1 MDDLTATEAAL
12 MTAIEAL
19 GLFKGVHG
27 SGRDGEFKPLAHPA
41 AAVVFLGDAD
51 SGSRPRAVWD
61 ETYAVLIR
69 DKNLAGEQAAARGV
83 YGLLQAVRDA
93 IHGKT
98 LGLPNIAPFA
108 CIRRELLDYDKG
120 TIDYQLTFTC
130 RRFGAIATDL

>member
-1 MDDLTATEAAL
+1 M
-12 MTAIEAL
+12 
-19 GLFKGVHG
+19 
-27 SGRDGEFKPLAHPA
+27 
-41 AAVVFLGDAD
+41 VFLGDAD

-98 LGLPNIAPFA
+98 LGLANVSPFA
-108 CIRRELLDYDKG
+108 CTRRELLDYDKG
-120 TIDYQLTFTC
+120 TIDYQLTFTL
-130 RRFGAIATDL
+130 RRFGAVATDL